1 MRKRTQWYIILA
13 LIAIPCML
21 TTLPALAERTKSQ
34 TIVLSAPGGE
44 PCFVLNRDTFID
56 CLENKASYVLVGLN
70 VSFPEESLV
79 EERSLKK
86 GTPLLDETGVKIGH
100 TLAETEVTFVF
111 PGGDGYSDGVLM
123 GYVPRSSIDPNSV
136 PEAALAAILN
146 GRKQPVEMPDLKA
159 HIARM
164 RYSAWIAGKGHRS
177 YYMTDN
183 SVMDG
188 AGFRL
193 GLVFRQDTL
202 VAVIHSRPLAVRFTG
217 TEIVRD
223 EQYNSGLNMS
233 YVVQL
238 SEKEKGVIR
247 EVFFTNLIYA
257 N

>member
-1 MRKRTQWYIILA
+1 MRIASLRYIISA
-13 LIAIPCML
+13 LIAVVCIL
-21 TTLPALAERTKSQ
+21 TTPPTLAERTMKQ
-34 TIVLSAPGGE
+34 VIVLDEPGGDAS
-44 PCFVLNRDTFID
+44 FILAKDAFID
-56 CLENKASYVLVGLN
+56 CLENKGSYVEVGFN
-70 VSFPEESLV
+70 ISFPEEYLV
-79 EERSLKK
+79 EEGVLK
-86 GTPLLDETGVKIGH
+86 GGIPLFDESTGARIGK
-100 TLAETEVTFVF
+100 TVAETEVFMTYKEKGHWV
-111 PGGDGYSDGVLM
+111 GSLIGYI
-123 GYVPRSSIDPNSV
+123 PRSDVDPKSV
-136 PEAALAAILN
+136 PEVALAAILN
-146 GRKQPVEMPDLKA
+146 GRKQPLKLADLKA

-238 SEKEKGVIR
+238 SEKEKSVIR